1 MENLRNSRSRT
12 FKASKAQKFNRSEG
26 GVPHGLWSSYG
37 RARVGR
43 GGQGRRRRTELGFVA
58 VARPGA
64 FPGGAG
70 MNR

>member
-1 MENLRNSRSRT
+1 MFQRKPDPHL
-12 FKASKAQKFNRSEG
+12 KYRSEG
-26 GVPHGLWSSYG
+26 GMPHGLWSSYG

-58 VARPGA
+58 VVVVVVARPGA